1 MLVSLD
7 TPYVDTCA
15 ADLSLAL
22 GGPERPALHIRDVTL
37 PGGVRLR
44 LRLLGASH
52 QVVLTT
58 PTGFTTPAA
67 PTGLAD
73 ADIPTALGAPAA
85 SAGLGTPAASTGP
98 GDADTSAGWADATG
112 PAAAGGL
119 VETVACLP
127 GRPPHLPGDLHDE
140 AGGYRFTATVLRPAE
155 GELHTRIAALRADL
169 ADDPYALVGVFPGDP
184 DAVTA
189 LAVRPDAPD
198 GTVGW
203 RTWHAYPQT
212 NELVLTETVVDL
224 LRAPQ
229 SRTRETP

>member
-22 GGPERPALHIRDVTL
+22 GGPERPALHVRDLTL
-37 PGGVRLR
+37 PGDVRLR

-52 QVVLTT
+52 QVVLAV
-58 PTGFTTPAA
+58 PAA
-67 PTGLAD
+67 G
-73 ADIPTALGAPAA
+73 
-85 SAGLGTPAASTGP
+85 
-98 GDADTSAGWADATG
+98 ADATA
-112 PAAAGGL
+112 PDRPGGL

-140 AGGYRFTATVLRPAE
+140 AGGYRFAATVLRPAE

-189 LAVRPDAPD
+189 LAVRPDAPA
-198 GTVGW
+198 GTVAW

-212 NELVLTETVVDL
+212 NELVLTETAVTLPHDR
-224 LRAPQ
+224 RAPQ
-229 SRTRETP
+229 SRTEVTP